1 MENDNQI
8 ALREWITQGLNIQEI
23 RNFHGDSKYLLNN
36 MIAKYT
42 SFNDTYNISQ
52 KAYDFLCEKEVD
64 LSKEYNRRKF
74 YGKDKPYIYE
84 HSIPST
90 VKRTE
95 LLKSN
100 LSSGSIKNILQA
112 GGVALILR
120 EEDQKLKDLNLN
132 SQMPQGWNFNDDY
145 KVRYDAA
152 DIILSKHILKVKG
165 AVVR

>member
-1 MENDNQI
+1 
-8 ALREWITQGLNIQEI
+8 
-23 RNFHGDSKYLLNN
+23 
-36 MIAKYT
+36 
-42 SFNDTYNISQ
+42 
-52 KAYDFLCEKEVD
+52 
-64 LSKEYNRRKF
+64 
-74 YGKDKPYIYE
+74 
-84 HSIPST
+84 
-90 VKRTE
+90 
-95 LLKSN
+95 
-100 LSSGSIKNILQA
+100 SIKNILQA